1 MHDKASALALDNAYK
16 WEAERA
22 NDLWLTQPLGGG
34 EIKTFTW
41 GEAMAEARKMA
52 GHLQSLDL
60 PAGSHI
66 AIFSKNTAWWI
77 IADLAIWM
85 AGHTSIPVFPTL
97 TSDTVRYTL
106 EHSETKLL
114 FVGKL
119 DVWDE
124 AKAGVPEGLDC
135 IAMPLS
141 PKTDY
146 PPWDDLVGAATPMEG
161 TTERTH
167 EETATIVYTSG
178 STGNPKGA
186 MINFGAMAIAAEG
199 LSEVVHPDASDRML
213 SYLPLSHVFERWVV
227 EMGSLHSGYQL
238 FFAES
243 LDTFAKDLRRARPTL
258 FVSVPRLWQKFQQ
271 GVHAKMNPGK
281 LSLFLKIPILKGIV
295 RKKVLSALG
304 LEECR
309 FAGSGS
315 APIPADLI
323 HWYRNLGLELLEG
336 YGMTENFCYSHVSR
350 PGHTRVGYVGNAYPA
365 VETRISEAGEIQIKS
380 PGMMSGYYKEPEKT
394 AETFTEDGFLKT
406 GDRGEIDG
414 EGRLRIT
421 GRVKELFKTSKGKYV
436 APAPIENKIQTH
448 PDIESVCVTGSGHPA
463 PHALIVPSPEA
474 RKKLSSDEG
483 KAEFAESVQQHV
495 MQINSTLD
503 HHEQLGFVAVMSE
516 DWTIENGFLTPT
528 MKLKRAV
535 IEDTYGS
542 QMDSWYAKKEKV
554 VWV

>member
-1 MHDKASALALDNAYK
+1 MHDRADTLALDNAYR
-16 WEAERA
+16 WETERA
-22 NDLWLTQPLGGG
+22 NELWMTQPTGGG
-34 EIKTFTW
+34 GIKTFTW
-41 GEAMAEARKMA
+41 GEAMTEARKMA
-52 GHLQSLDL
+52 GHLTSLDL

-124 AKAGVPEGLDC
+124 AKAGVPDGLDC
-135 IAMPLS
+135 IAMPLA

-146 PPWDDLVGAATPMEG
+146 PQWDDVVAAATPMEG
-161 TTERTH
+161 KTERKH

-186 MINFGAMAIAAEG
+186 MLNFGAMAIAAEG
-199 LSEVVHPDASDRML
+199 LSEVIHPDTSDRML

-227 EMGSLHSGYQL
+227 EMGALHSGYQL

-243 LDTFAKDLRRARPTL
+243 LTTFVKDLRRARPTL

-271 GVHAKMNPGK
+271 GVSAKMPPKK
-281 LSLFLKIPILKGIV
+281 LALFLKIPILNNIV
-295 RKKVLSALG
+295 RKKVLTQLG
-304 LEECR
+304 LECVR

-315 APIPADLI
+315 APIPAELI
-323 HWYRNLGLELLEG
+323 SWYRALGLELLEG

-350 PGHTRVGYVGNAYPA
+350 PGEAKVGYVGSSYPS
-365 VETRISEAGEIQIKS
+365 VETRISDAGEIQIKS
-380 PGMMSGYYKEPEKT
+380 PGMMSGYYKEEKLT
-394 AETFTEDGFLKT
+394 AETFTDDGFLKT
-406 GDRGEIDG
+406 GDRGEIDSA
-414 EGRLRIT
+414 GRLKIT
-421 GRVKELFKTSKGKYV
+421 GRTKELFKTSKGKYV
-436 APAPIENKIQTH
+436 APAPIENKLQTH
-448 PDIESVCVTGSGHPA
+448 PDIESVCVTGSGHPS

-474 RKKLSSDEG
+474 RQRMSDEEG
-483 KAEFAESVQQHV
+483 KAAFAESVKEHV
-495 MQINSTLD
+495 MSINSTLD

-528 MKLKRAV
+528 LKLKRAV
-535 IEDTYGS
+535 VEDVYGPK
-542 QMDSWYAKKEKV
+542 MDDWYAKNEKL
-554 VWV
+554 VWA